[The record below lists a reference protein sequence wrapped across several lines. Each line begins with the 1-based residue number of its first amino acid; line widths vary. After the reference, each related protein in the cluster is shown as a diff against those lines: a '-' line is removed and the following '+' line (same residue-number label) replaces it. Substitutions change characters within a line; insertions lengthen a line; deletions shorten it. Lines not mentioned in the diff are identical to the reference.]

1 MTTHIIGDRWSASS
15 ALAYLDEVVK
25 GLPDYV
31 LQKEVTLEVGW
42 DLENTDRY
50 WSLVPPEFASSWA
63 IYRTPPFSLGIK
75 ILNYVTRPPFA
86 YSALRY
92 VRRKLRV

>member
-1 MTTHIIGDRWSASS
+1 MTTHIIRDRWSASS
-15 ALAYLDEVVK
+15 ALAYLEEVVK
-25 GLPDYV
+25 GLPDDV
-31 LQKEVTLEVGW
+31 LQKEAILEVGW

-75 ILNYVTRPPFA
+75 ILNYFTRPRFA
-86 YSALRY
+86 YSALCY
-92 VRRKLRV
+92 VRNKLRV